1 MGDENEPPD
10 KILYGCHKKGEQK
23 ECSAYVCVVCGIAFH
38 RSCYERAKKGTW
50 LKGSLIICNQHL
62 EADITTKITEKDIQ
76 KLTVEN
82 AKTLLIEM
90 SQKTWY
96 YEYLKEQNKLLKEHN
111 DTLKDKN
118 KLLEE
123 KNEILEKK
131 THTPLFSNVVS
142 NQHTSNENTEKVP
155 TLIIKPNT
163 QQNAEDTIKDINK
176 SIKSLRI
183 GVNKTTKLKDGTI
196 RMRCR
201 KKDENTVFT
210 KKLNEIFEN
219 KYTCQQEEL
228 WKPVI
233 KIVEINE
240 EYTNEEL
247 KNMIIQQNF
256 SADIEERD
264 IQITFQKHIQKKKY
278 VHRVHAS

>member
-1 MGDENEPPD
+1 M
-10 KILYGCHKKGEQK
+10 
-23 ECSAYVCVVCGIAFH
+23 
-38 RSCYERAKKGTW
+38 
-50 LKGSLIICNQHL
+50 
-62 EADITTKITEKDIQ
+62 
-76 KLTVEN
+76 
-82 AKTLLIEM
+82 
-90 SQKTWY
+90 
-96 YEYLKEQNKLLKEHN
+96 
-111 DTLKDKN
+111 
-118 KLLEE
+118 
-123 KNEILEKK
+123 
-131 THTPLFSNVVS
+131 FSNVVS